1 MYSVERWKERATITS
16 MLIRRG
22 TPNDVDAIRSII
34 EAAFVLPEHPGR
46 LPPEV
51 TLIEELR
58 ASNYWLP
65 ALSLVAVNSDG
76 DVAGHVLCT
85 RGRVDSAAVLALG
98 PLAVDPDQQRLGV
111 GRALMHAILGAA
123 EALDEPLVGVL
134 GDPGYYARF
143 GFRLAEEYMIKPP
156 VSDWRPYFQVRA
168 LSAYSPL
175 VQGTFT
181 YPEPFSRL

>member
-1 MYSVERWKERATITS
+1 
-16 MLIRRG
+16 MLIRRE

-34 EAAFVLPEHPGR
+34 EAAFVRPERQGR

-58 ASNYWLP
+58 ASNDWLP

-98 PLAVDPDQQRLGV
+98 PLAVEPDLNDVYRPTLLDV
-111 GRALMHAILGAA
+111 YRPSRRRAIRGHYIKRQKS
-123 EALDEPLVGVL
+123 
-134 GDPGYYARF
+134 YAN
-143 GFRLAEEYMIKPP
+143 
-156 VSDWRPYFQVRA
+156 V
-168 LSAYSPL
+168 
-175 VQGTFT
+175 
-181 YPEPFSRL
+181 